1 MTDSPLLEIS
11 IGGGPLAI
19 IDGKIYAL
27 PMPGVDQPAQWTAAS
42 GELIRFTDQGSGRM
56 LSVPSTMDGMQAV
69 TYSPG
74 EYLPGVVT
82 RWRVAKLDA
91 NGDPAPVTEVT
102 QNGFYTLQAPDSDLF
117 LSRNQFEDYSIRPK
131 PAVLQ
136 GPDNRWGPVIIQV
149 V

>member
-1 MTDSPLLEIS
+1 MADSPLLEIS
-11 IGGGPLAI
+11 IGSGPLAI

-27 PMPGVDQPAQWTAAS
+27 LMPGADQPARWTAAS
-42 GELIRFTDQGSGRM
+42 GELIRFTDQGSGGM
-56 LSVPSTMDGMQAV
+56 LSVPSTTDGMQAV

-91 NGDPAPVTEVT
+91 NGNPAPVTEVT

-117 LSRNQFEDYSIRPK
+117 LSRNQVEDYSIRPK